1 MLKSKAAEKSEKT
14 KTAEPT
20 TTKKVTEKTKK
31 GKYASQIQ
39 ELRAQEAEIQGKI
52 KELLI
57 KQMNETNSDWEI
69 GSTVYYPA
77 PPQKVIIPC
86 RLEIEEASNGDI
98 FYFARPIVHKKSG
111 EEELSKR
118 HYSLGTDL
126 SECEDLHKQPPKTAK
141 KTAPAKEE
149 KKSVKKSTPAAD
161 KKPAAAAEKTGE
173 KKPLKKKTLGK
184 KK

>member
-1 MLKSKAAEKSEKT
+1 MLKSKAADKSEKT

-20 TTKKVTEKTKK
+20 TTKKATEKTKK

-39 ELRAQEAEIQGKI
+39 ELRNQEKEVKGKI

-57 KQMNETNSDWEI
+57 KQMNETNPDWEI
-69 GSTVYYPA
+69 GSIVYYPA

-98 FYFARPIVHKKSG
+98 YYFARPIVYTKNG
-111 EEELSKR
+111 GEELSKR

-126 SECEDLHKQPPKTAK
+126 SQCEDLHKEPPKQ
-141 KTAPAKEE
+141 E
-149 KKSVKKSTPAAD
+149 KKSKSSTKEAKKPVKKSTAAPD
-161 KKPAAAAEKTGE
+161 TKPEAAKKESE
-173 KKPLKKKTLGK
+173 KKPLKKTLGK